1 MKWKNNICVR
11 VAVLCILTRK
21 MSNYA
26 KPFVIGGNSNGL
38 QDFTRW
44 RNERAR

>member
-11 VAVLCILTRK
+11 VAVLCIYTRK

-26 KPFVIGGNSNGL
+26 KPFVIGGTNNAKDISNL
-38 QDFTRW
+38 LHR
-44 RNERAR
+44 